1 MPPRGRATGRPGRP
15 GSPGVP
21 KGRGPKSQGPADRP
35 TVTGGP
41 KTGDLAEHRNRLT
54 VIVGPV
60 VAAAGYDLEE
70 LAVVRMGRRYVVRV
84 TIDRDGGVLLD
95 DVADIARGISGA
107 LDEAESASG
116 EFIAG
121 EYQLEVSSPG
131 VDRPLTLPRH
141 WRRSIGRLVK
151 VKADGH
157 TVVGRVTA
165 ASDDSVTLDVD
176 GTEREVAYDVLG
188 RGRVEVEFSRIDE
201 IDEADMV
208 AFDDQDGDDD
218 DHGDNDDDDAGA
230 SSSPSASE
238 AEVDD
243 ES

>member
-15 GSPGVP
+15 GN
-21 KGRGPKSQGPADRP
+21 RGPKSQGPSDRP
-35 TVTGGP
+35 AVTGGP
-41 KTGDLAEHRNRLT
+41 KSGDLAEHRSHLT
-54 VIVGPV
+54 VIVTPV

-70 LAVVRMGRRYVVRV
+70 LAVIRMGRRYVVRV
-84 TIDRDGGVLLD
+84 TVDRDGGVLLD
-95 DVADIARGISGA
+95 DVADIARSISTA
-107 LDEAESASG
+107 LDDAEAASG

-141 WRRSIGRLVK
+141 WRRSVGRLVRVK
-151 VKADGH
+151 VDGH
-157 TVVGRVTA
+157 TVVGRVLDAT
-165 ASDDSVTLDVD
+165 DDSVTLDVD
-176 GTEREVAYDVLG
+176 GDNRTVAYDTLG

-201 IDEADMV
+201 VTDEDMV

-218 DHGDNDDDDAGA
+218 DHGDND
-230 SSSPSASE
+230 

>member
-1 MPPRGRATGRPGRP
+1 M
-15 GSPGVP
+15 
-21 KGRGPKSQGPADRP
+21 
-35 TVTGGP
+35 
-41 KTGDLAEHRNRLT
+41 
-54 VIVGPV
+54 
-60 VAAAGYDLEE
+60 
-70 LAVVRMGRRYVVRV
+70 
-84 TIDRDGGVLLD
+84 LLD

-165 ASDDSVTLDVD
+165 ASDDRVTLDVD
-176 GTEREVAYDVLG
+176 GTEREVAYDMLG

-201 IDEADMV
+201 IAEADMV

-230 SSSPSASE
+230 SSSQARPKRR
-238 AEVDD
+238 
-243 ES
+243 